1 MVGTG
6 TMKLKSSI
14 AGTICPV
21 KIHRVGHTYFSII
34 ENMLTPDQC
43 QDIIDSC
50 PEWVNRDIKEGIYNG
65 WKTERRFRHIGNPTN
80 KYLPLFESVFNEFNM
95 GSYKFNLIDNKYTHF
110 CNMYTEGQEVGWH
123 RDEDES
129 VEDLFDRTPANR
141 LSCSVF
147 LNEGFNGGHFV
158 LEGIDS
164 WKPKTGMCIMFPSAH
179 LHRAGKVTGA
189 LKYNYTVWRKG
200 ERGA

>member
-1 MVGTG
+1 
-6 TMKLKSSI
+6 MKLKSSI

-21 KIHRVGHTYFSII
+21 KIHRVGHTYFSVI
-34 ENMLTPDQC
+34 EDMLTPDQC
-43 QDIIDSC
+43 QEIINSVDNFI
-50 PEWVNRDIKEGIYNG
+50 NRDIKEGNYNG
-65 WKTERRFRHIGNPTN
+65 WQTGRLFRHVGNPTD
-80 KYLPLFESVFNEFNM
+80 KYLPLFESVFNEFNV
-95 GSYKFNLIDNKYTHF
+95 GSYNFNLIDNKYTHF

-129 VEDLFDRTPANR
+129 VEDLFERTPANR

-147 LNEGFNGGHFV
+147 LNEGFNGGDFV

-179 LHRAGKVTGA
+179 LHRAGRVTGA